1 MGSIDRPVRWGVP
14 LPVGGWIGHS
24 AQRAPWWQHP
34 PTRSLQGP
42 KRAKNAMSV
51 AGGWMAR
58 AAAQNAPRAT
68 SAGFSGGRAPD
79 LGAHNAEGEGE
90 MSDSP
95 RRRFM
100 RPWKVIEHD
109 ESYEVQ
115 DAVGLPLASVY
126 FENATIRQ
134 SSTRRLSKDEAR
146 RVAAQIAR
154 LPTLLRIEKGIDRGE
169 A

>member
-1 MGSIDRPVRWGVP
+1 MLKAPVTERRRP
-14 LPVGGWIGHS
+14 
-24 AQRAPWWQHP
+24 
-34 PTRSLQGP
+34 
-42 KRAKNAMSV
+42 
-51 AGGWMAR
+51 
-58 AAAQNAPRAT
+58 AT
-68 SAGFSGGRAPD
+68 FACR
-79 LGAHNAEGEGE
+79 AEGAE
-90 MSDSP
+90 MSDPP

-115 DAVGLPLASVY
+115 DATGLPLASVY
-126 FENATIRQ
+126 FENETIQ
-134 SSTRRLSKDEAR
+134 SSPRRLSKDEAR

>member
-1 MGSIDRPVRWGVP
+1 VNYDVFDLFLARTSRRRLHFVRPFARP
-14 LPVGGWIGHS
+14 ALPVE
-24 AQRAPWWQHP
+24 
-34 PTRSLQGP
+34 L
-42 KRAKNAMSV
+42 KNA
-51 AGGWMAR
+51 AR
-58 AAAQNAPRAT
+58 KSNPPKPSDAW
-68 SAGFSGGRAPD
+68 SSW
-79 LGAHNAEGEGE
+79 AEGEE
-90 MSDSP
+90 MSDPP

-100 RPWKVIEHD
+100 RPWKVIEHN

-126 FENATIRQ
+126 FENETIRQ

-154 LPTLLRIEKGIDRGE
+154 LPTLLRIEKGIDQGE

>member
-1 MGSIDRPVRWGVP
+1 
-14 LPVGGWIGHS
+14 
-24 AQRAPWWQHP
+24 
-34 PTRSLQGP
+34 
-42 KRAKNAMSV
+42 
-51 AGGWMAR
+51 
-58 AAAQNAPRAT
+58 
-68 SAGFSGGRAPD
+68 
-79 LGAHNAEGEGE
+79 
-90 MSDSP
+90 
-95 RRRFM
+95 M

-126 FENATIRQ
+126 FENETIRQ